1 LLAIFFLVASCSCFL
16 LIHIS
21 PTVVVI
27 LLAHVKF
34 TDFIHG
40 KAKLYAPYLLDDRYK
55 SLAVKVADG
64 QTYEE
69 ILLKER
75 KKIAKKW
82 TYLKKKGNPNDQ
94 QDSPGSNTCI
104 PKESRYCA
112 DPKWF

>member
-1 LLAIFFLVASCSCFL
+1 
-16 LIHIS
+16 
-21 PTVVVI
+21 
-27 LLAHVKF
+27 
-34 TDFIHG
+34 
-40 KAKLYAPYLLDDRYK
+40 
-55 SLAVKVADG
+55 VKVADG